1 MASYVN
7 RYTDN
12 SDFLLASAVYD
23 NPELTTPSA
32 DGFYQKNG
40 IYRQQQGGVLING
53 SSTCPSCAGNFEVLK
68 VNSIS
73 ANELCCVSSSSFT
86 AHFNTGDSFSNPST
100 TLMYTDAALS
110 SLSPDGWYKTKI
122 SNQYRQQSS
131 GTLGVL
137 TSCPTCSSGTFYIST
152 KRTVCSD
159 FCTGNYAIT
168 SSKNMNS
175 GNGYSSIII
184 NDVVQ
189 GTLLSNGWYAYA
201 ENYNT
206 QTPSG
211 TFKLMNLLNNVVTSI
226 AQCSAGSCVI
236 Q

>member
-86 AHFNTGDSFSNPST
+86 AHFNTGDSFFIYLEHFLCLIFSFF
-100 TLMYTDAALS
+100 LLR
-110 SLSPDGWYKTKI
+110 SLK
-122 SNQYRQQSS
+122 
-131 GTLGVL
+131 L
-137 TSCPTCSSGTFYIST
+137 
-152 KRTVCSD
+152 
-159 FCTGNYAIT
+159 
-168 SSKNMNS
+168 
-175 GNGYSSIII
+175 II
-184 NDVVQ
+184 
-189 GTLLSNGWYAYA
+189 GRL
-201 ENYNT
+201 
-206 QTPSG
+206 
-211 TFKLMNLLNNVVTSI
+211 
-226 AQCSAGSCVI
+226 
-236 Q
+236 